1 MNRLLLEDDIS
12 LVEGLLY
19 CFRKNGFDVE
29 VVRTVKEALATPSK
43 INQMVVAPVI
53 AMMQPVK
60 RIHKISVLDT
70 IRTQSQSYLT
80 CCAIS
85 NEIQKKQKCEY
96 ILTM

>member
-1 MNRLLLEDDIS
+1 
-12 LVEGLLY
+12 
-19 CFRKNGFDVE
+19 
-29 VVRTVKEALATPSK
+29 
-43 INQMVVAPVI
+43 MVVAPVI